1 MSKFLTI
8 FAFTYRETIRNKGL
22 IISTI
27 ITLII
32 MLGFFNM
39 DKIMSLFKSNS
50 TDNIMICEVNNNG
63 AINNKLVNKELLSK
77 INDDSYNFVIAKN
90 IDEVNKVKSELESG
104 DSKFKAILEISEV
117 KDVSGKLYVNKS
129 PGQELTN
136 KVNSILSEIKI
147 MNNMKKYNLSNE
159 DYSKIMSPA
168 NLEVIQK
175 GNSSNERMTL
185 VYALVFGIYM
195 ITLTFGS
202 MVANSVIEEKT
213 NRIMETLITM
223 AKPMELFFGKV
234 LGVCAVGLTQI
245 LILLGAGFIMLKT
258 SGFSME
264 VIESLNLNVSIILSF
279 IFYFL
284 LGYLTFSML
293 YAAVASLATS
303 PQDVNSSMGAITMV
317 FVVVFLIAMNCMFNI
332 DTTFAKVMSYIP
344 FASPLIIFERIVL
357 SNVGFIEIII
367 TTIINIGFIIIVGV
381 ISSKLYRRGTLH
393 YGNKISLMKALRGK
407 V

>member
-8 FAFTYRETIRNKGL
+8 FSFTYRETIRNKGL

-303 PQDVNSSMGAITMV
+303 PQDVNSSMAAITMV

-344 FASPLIIFERIVL
+344 FASPLIMFERIVL
-357 SNVGFIEIII
+357 SNVGFIEIVI